1 MWFLI
6 YSCWVLTSP
15 ISSVQLLSCVWF
27 SATSWTAARQASLSI
42 TKSWSLLKLMSIESV
57 MPSNHLFLYHPLSSC
72 LQSFPAPGS
81 FPTSQ
86 VFKSGDQSIGASA
99 SASVL
104 PMNIQ
109 DWYPL
114 GLTGWISLQSKGLS
128 RVFSNSWEVWPL
140 LSSMTSPIQR
150 YIEYL
155 YSSSWSNSHTTKL
168 KLTFPNSS
176 KYFDLRAGHFSF

>member
-81 FPTSQ
+81 FPMSQFFTS
-86 VFKSGDQSIGASA
+86 GGQSIGVSALASL
-99 SASVL
+99 L

-109 DWYPL
+109 GWFPL
-114 GLTGWISLQSKGLS
+114 EWTGWISLLSKWLS
-128 RVFSNSWEVWPL
+128 GVFSNTTFWRHQFFG
-140 LSSMTSPIQR
+140 IQ
-150 YIEYL
+150 L
-155 YSSSWSNSHTTKL
+155 CLWSSSRNCMWAL
-168 KLTFPNSS
+168 GRP
-176 KYFDLRAGHFSF
+176 

>member
-99 SASVL
+99 STSVL

-109 DWYPL
+109 GWFPL
-114 GLTGWISLQSKGLS
+114 RVTGLYSLISKGLS
-128 RVFSNSWEVWPL
+128 SNTVQKHHFFSTLPSL
-140 LSSMTSPIQR
+140 LSTILNIQA
-150 YIEYL
+150 I
-155 YSSSWSNSHTTKL
+155 
-168 KLTFPNSS
+168 F
-176 KYFDLRAGHFSF
+176 F

>member
-15 ISSVQLLSCVWF
+15 ISSVQSLSRVRL
-27 SATSWTAARQASLSI
+27 SATPWTAARQASLSI
-42 TKSWSLLKLMSIESV
+42 TKSWTCWNSC
-57 MPSNHLFLYHPLSSC
+57 PSNRWCHPTIYSYVIPFSSC

-81 FPTSQ
+81 FPMSQ
-86 VFKSGDQSIGASA
+86 FFVSGGQSIGASA

-104 PMNIQ
+104 PMNVQ

-114 GLTGWISLQSKGLS
+114 GSPCSPRDFQEFSPTLEKYDLS
-128 RVFSNSWEVWPL
+128 YLVWL
-140 LSSMTSPIQR
+140 LLYRQR

-155 YSSSWSNSHTTKL
+155 YSSSWSNSHTTIL
-168 KLTFPNSS
+168 KLTLPNSS
-176 KYFDLRAGHFSF
+176 KHFDLRAGHFSF